1 MVLGEEVRV
10 AVTGISI
17 EPVVEAREA
26 GRLEPSGVASSLG
39 PAPLRTTVQPQEA
52 AVTQCP

>member
-17 EPVVEAREA
+17 EPGVEVRET
-26 GRLEPSGVASSLG
+26 GRLEPSGMACSLG
-39 PAPLRTTVQPQEA
+39 PAPLLTTMQPQEA